1 MEIFLS
7 YSPLLIAILALL
19 VSLRANSISKKSL
32 GLSQKALTDNQRIM
46 LYEKRSKTLEEIDS
60 QNANIGTLLAI
71 LGESLTLFRENPKL
85 QEIES
90 GHFERVRQ
98 NVVAVEQLRA
108 RYEEQRRITESIG
121 EGADPAQ
128 QEAALASIKRLTI
141 HLDQDII
148 KEERCLQLL
157 KDKSEKSKELFQKIS
172 RQFF

>member
-32 GLSQKALTDNQRIM
+32 DLSQKALTDNQRIM

-60 QNANIGTLLAI
+60 QNAQFGTLLSI
-71 LGESLTLFRENPKL
+71 LGESLTLFRENSKL

-90 GHFERVRQ
+90 GHLGRVRQ

-108 RYEEQRRITESIG
+108 RYEEQRSITESIG

-157 KDKSEKSKELFQKIS
+157 KDKLKEINK
-172 RQFF
+172 